1 MENYNDTFNS
11 TISAIDKNENFSDI
25 FNTTISVIDKNED
38 LINEEFLPSNELKEF
53 ISKVNDFNN
62 EIKIDEHLNEKL
74 NDFIFN
80 IFNEINKQN
89 YKLITNS
96 YNNIIIKKNVKN
108 FLIKKLLTI
117 IKIIIENKISPEIKN
132 DKILLIKNNKKNE
145 K

>member
-11 TISAIDKNENFSDI
+11 TISAIDKEDNFSDI

-80 IFNEINKQN
+80 IFNEINNQN
-89 YKLITNS
+89 YKLITKS
-96 YNNIIIKKNVKN
+96 INNPIKKKC
-108 FLIKKLLTI
+108 
-117 IKIIIENKISPEIKN
+117 
-132 DKILLIKNNKKNE
+132 
-145 K
+145 